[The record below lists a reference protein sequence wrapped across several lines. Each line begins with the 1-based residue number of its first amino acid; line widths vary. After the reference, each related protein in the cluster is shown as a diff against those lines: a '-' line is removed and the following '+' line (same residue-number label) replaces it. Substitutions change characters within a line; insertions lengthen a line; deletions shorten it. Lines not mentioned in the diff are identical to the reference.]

1 MSESNKPII
10 YSDDISIRFGDLD
23 FYGHVS
29 SPAYLNFIISSRWN
43 FLENN
48 FDLTSADLV
57 KRGLGFFLVNSNINY
72 KKSVGGTSIVKV
84 NSWVSEISGSKLTV
98 EFTIEENKT
107 RVSDGSLKF
116 AIMDLGQMK
125 PQALPEWANHIFW
138 S

>member
-1 MSESNKPII
+1 M
-10 YSDDISIRFGDLD
+10 
-23 FYGHVS
+23 
-29 SPAYLNFIISSRWN
+29 
-43 FLENN
+43 ENN